1 MKNSL
6 KNSQYYL
13 MAKKGLPGLLFS
25 LGLIA
30 SFGGWMYDLPEAPS
44 KSSAAGS
51 SVTAFVGGPND
62 ICINLFNDYNSN
74 GVDDGVGETGISGL
88 TVTAYDAANTPTV
101 LTDNGDG
108 SYVFTPGNADVY
120 RVEVTGLPQ
129 GLEPSVSGATT
140 VVFTSR
146 GTPVSI
152 ALHYPEEYY
161 ADSGVFMAIP
171 CYVDGPSNGPNA
183 GGDVL
188 VVLPTDELTGGIGN
202 QFPTEYFIADHSQI
216 GATFGVAYS
225 RPAESLFAAAFTKR
239 HSAFGPVGTGSIY
252 KVDLT
257 STMEPITSSMVST
270 FIDLNA
276 LFGANTAGAN
286 PHPDAGT
293 DFNRDPLTYDAVGKV
308 GLGGL
313 ALSENDNS
321 LWTINLADR
330 RLYEMPLGGSVEN
343 PTAPAAGDIN
353 RWPATGDLTDL
364 PGLPGTAA
372 ERDQNIRPFAVK
384 YYRDAIYIG
393 LVATGES
400 SVTFNAATS
409 TVTNTGDRSLMRGYV
424 YKFDPATD
432 VFTQVLDFPMNY
444 PREQAIDFCANNA
457 QAEFNPWA
465 PVYDMAT
472 FEAAVM
478 GTSTTSGTLL
488 PERSYPQPWITDIE
502 FDEFG
507 KMVIGIRDRFADQHG
522 FNKLPP
528 STAGSDP
535 NTPFNADAA
544 GDVLVASINITDNT
558 TYVIENNAANGPNGA
573 AFGPSMGAGFGEGP
587 GGGEFYFDDRYRPAN
602 ASADGGG
609 ACSGANA
616 DPNDMDPPLDP
627 TLEQGHDEIAMG
639 GLFQYN
645 GSLTLYA
652 SVYDPILDFD
662 NFNQAGVV
670 SLNSESGARQEGAL
684 VYTTQD
690 FDNGTNDDPN
700 TFGKGNGLGDVE
712 GVSPPAP
719 IEVGNRL
726 WVDENGNGRQDA
738 DEEGING
745 VLVELFLE
753 TSPGVFTKVAETTTA
768 ANSVQ
773 GDGFYIFSDDTVAG
787 QNWEPGFTE
796 VEPEM
801 NYEVRIALA
810 NIQSVEADVTAFT
823 TGNFSADVTN
833 DRKMDLNDSD
843 ASPAGVISFST
854 GMAGENNH
862 TLDFGVVNCNVIV
875 NSVTPS
881 ACDPLTN
888 EYSLDVSV
896 TYAGAPVGD
905 DILITTNNGA
915 SQTFT
920 PANVSD
926 TETFTLTGLNSDGM
940 TGIIAT
946 AGFANATICSDQSDP
961 YAAPEPCDFVFDL
974 ALVKRLDLTANP
986 GPFAPGGTV
995 TFSITVYNQGETDA
1009 TDIEVKDYVPE
1020 GLSLAPASAPDWTV
1034 SVDTAILNRPF
1045 SLAAGMENTL
1055 SISFLIDADF
1065 MGDTL
1070 VNRAEISSFDDD
1082 NDPTTAPPIDE
1093 DSTPDD
1099 NGMDAPEAATPDEF
1113 EDDGVGTPGTMDNPN
1128 DEDDYDWEGIAV
1140 IQSFDLALVKRI
1152 DTNATPGPFTNG
1164 STVTFVIEVKN
1175 QGSLDATDVEVADYI
1190 PDGLTLVPS
1199 ATWTQDV
1206 DTARLATAFA
1216 LAAGDTET
1224 LSITFTIDDDF
1235 AGTMIDNVAEV
1246 SAARNLLGL
1255 PDEDSTPGDN
1265 GNDDPEIDTDDEE
1278 DDDGP
1283 NGNGIPDNPDDA
1295 DDFDLAR
1302 LTVSTVSLGSTVFL
1316 DNNND
1321 GTQNG
1326 ADTGIAGVTVQLFD
1340 AATMMEVLTDAAGTR
1355 VLVPADAAP
1364 TLTDA
1369 DGNYLFDNLLPG
1381 DYYVVV
1387 TSAPTD
1393 APISSNNA
1401 GIPFMETDPDDNL
1414 DNDDD
1419 GLQPGG
1425 GGMSVTS
1432 GTITLSPG
1440 SEPVNGTVAMSE
1452 SAQGNM
1458 QDDAS
1463 DNNGNMTLDFGFFAP
1478 VSVGDTAFVDLDGD
1492 GLQTPGEP
1500 GVGGVT
1506 VTLLDGNGD
1515 IVTVDAEGNAITGV
1529 TMTAA
1534 DGSYGFA
1541 NLPPGSYSVVFDI
1554 STADNAE
1561 FYDFTMA
1568 NATGD
1573 DSNDSDNSIALT
1585 DVTAQSDPTGFLN
1598 SGEMDLTLDVGVACN
1613 LSVVVAEPFTICA
1626 TQTINLTDGI
1636 VISPDTTATFG
1647 ATWTTPDGEGD
1658 FLDAAGN
1665 VLADPYRYGSAVT
1678 YRPAPADALRGSIT
1692 LILTTDDPAGPCEP
1706 VSDAVTIALLKVDCG
1721 QFFWGGN

>member
-1 MKNSL
+1 MKN
-6 KNSQYYL
+6 NQYYPA
-13 MAKKGLPGLLFS
+13 AKKSLPGLLLSF
-25 LGLIA
+25 GLIA
-30 SFGGWMYDLPEAPS
+30 LIGGWMYNLPVAPP
-44 KSSAAGS
+44 KSIATGG

-216 GATFGVAYS
+216 GATFGIAYS

-239 HSAFGPVGTGSIY
+239 HSAFGPAGTGSIY

-444 PREQAIDFCANNA
+444 PREQAIDFCVNNA

-544 GDVLVASINITDNT
+544 GDVLVASININDNT

-796 VEPEM
+796 VEPQM

-862 TLDFGVVNCNVIV
+862 TLDFGVINCNVIV

-896 TYAGAPVGD
+896 TYAGAPTGD
-905 DILITTNNGA
+905 DILITTDNGA
-915 SQTFT
+915 SQSFS
-920 PANVSD
+920 PANVSG
-926 TETFTLTGLNSDGM
+926 TETFTLTGLTSDGAA
-940 TGIIAT
+940 GIIVTAAFTTAT
-946 AGFANATICSDQSDP
+946 TCSDQSDP
-961 YAAPEPCDFVFDL
+961 YAAPEPCLADFDL
-974 ALVKRLDLTANP
+974 ALVK
-986 GPFAPGGTV
+986 
-995 TFSITVYNQGETDA
+995 SID
-1009 TDIEVKDYVPE
+1009 
-1020 GLSLAPASAPDWTV
+1020 
-1034 SVDTAILNRPF
+1034 
-1045 SLAAGMENTL
+1045 
-1055 SISFLIDADF
+1055 
-1065 MGDTL
+1065 
-1070 VNRAEISSFDDD
+1070 
-1082 NDPTTAPPIDE
+1082 
-1093 DSTPDD
+1093 
-1099 NGMDAPEAATPDEF
+1099 MD
-1113 EDDGVGTPGTMDNPN
+1113 
-1128 DEDDYDWEGIAV
+1128 
-1140 IQSFDLALVKRI
+1140 
-1152 DTNATPGPFTNG
+1152 ATPGPFSYG
-1164 STVTFVIEVKN
+1164 STVTFNIEVKN

-1190 PDGLTLVPS
+1190 PEGLTLVPS
-1199 ATWTQDV
+1199 ATWMQDV
-1206 DTARLATAFA
+1206 DTARLVTAFA
-1216 LAAGDTET
+1216 LAAGDTEV
-1224 LSITFTIDDDF
+1224 LSITFTIDEDF
-1235 AGTMIDNVAEV
+1235 AGTTIDNVAEI
-1246 SAARNLLGL
+1246 SAARNVLGL
-1255 PDEDSTPGDN
+1255 PDEDSTPGNN
-1265 GNDDPEIDTDDEE
+1265 GNDDPEFDTDDEE
-1278 DDDGP
+1278 NDDGT
-1283 NGNGIPDNPDDA
+1283 NGNGIPDDPNDA

-1302 LTVSTVSLGSTVFL
+1302 LTLTTMSLGSTVFL

-1321 GTQNG
+1321 GFQNG
-1326 ADTGIAGVTVQLFD
+1326 ADTGIANVEVQLFD
-1340 AATMMEVLTDAAGTR
+1340 AATMMEVLTDASGTR
-1355 VLVPADAAP
+1355 VLDAADAAP

-1369 DGNYLFDNLLPG
+1369 DGNYLFDNLPPG
-1381 DYYVVV
+1381 DYYVVLPMAPA
-1387 TSAPTD
+1387 SAPV
-1393 APISSNNA
+1393 SSNNA
-1401 GIPFMETDPDDNL
+1401 GVAFLETDPDDNL
-1414 DNDDD
+1414 DNDDE
-1419 GLQPGG
+1419 GAQPGG
-1425 GGMSVTS
+1425 TGTVVTS
-1432 GTITLSPG
+1432 GTITLTLEE
-1440 SEPVNGTVAMSE
+1440 EPVNGAVPGTE
-1452 SAQGNM
+1452 TAQGAM
-1458 QDDAS
+1458 QDD
-1463 DNNGNMTLDFGFFAP
+1463 DNDQDANGNMTLDFGFFAP
-1478 VSVGDTAFVDLDGD
+1478 VSLGDTAFVDLNEN
-1492 GLQTPGEP
+1492 GLQDMGEP
-1500 GVGGVT
+1500 GIGGVT
-1506 VTLLDGNGD
+1506 VVLLDSNGD
-1515 IVTVDAEGNAITGV
+1515 TVTIDADGNMITGV

-1534 DGSYGFA
+1534 DGSYLFD
-1541 NLPPGSYSVVFDI
+1541 NLPPGIYSVVFDI
-1554 STADNAE
+1554 STADDAE
-1561 FYDFTMA
+1561 FYNFTTP
-1568 NATGD
+1568 NAGND
-1573 DSNDSDNSIALT
+1573 ADDSDNSISLSDAA
-1585 DVTAQSDPTGFLN
+1585 AQSDPTAFLN
-1598 SGEMDLTLDVGVACN
+1598 SGEQDLTLDVGVICIVDVTVN
-1613 LSVVVAEPFTICA
+1613 EPFTICSSQPILLEGA
-1626 TQTINLTDGI
+1626 SIVPTSLGGEWTTDG
-1636 VISPDTTATFG
+1636 SGAFFDANDNELTAPIRF
-1647 ATWTTPDGEGD
+1647 
-1658 FLDAAGN
+1658 
-1665 VLADPYRYGSAVT
+1665 GSAVR
-1678 YRPAPADALRGSIT
+1678 YQPSSEDAQRGNVT
-1692 LILTTDDPAGPCEP
+1692 LTLTSDEPAGPCDP
-1706 VSDAVTIALLKVDCG
+1706 ANDSVTIEILKIDCG
-1721 QFFWGGN
+1721 QFPWNGE